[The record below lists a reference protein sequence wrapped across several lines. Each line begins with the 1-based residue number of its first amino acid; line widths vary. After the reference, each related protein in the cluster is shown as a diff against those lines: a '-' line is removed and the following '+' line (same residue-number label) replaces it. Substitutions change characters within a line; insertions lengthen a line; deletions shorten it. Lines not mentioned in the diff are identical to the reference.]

1 MKNASLLILIAIACH
16 SCVSTNL
23 MSLSVMKPAPVTI
36 PPYIKNV
43 GVINRSKASDENKT
57 IDAIHKA
64 VSLETNGLVT
74 AGADASIEGL
84 TSELMKNN
92 RFLTVKTL
100 TGLDLKTF
108 GAGVLP
114 SALVW
119 DSVEK
124 ICRENNMDA
133 LFSLEFFDT
142 ESRLG
147 LAAAPGSIR
156 TALVNIPVLDQ
167 QVNMTTLVKTGWRIY
182 DPSSRNILDEYMISK
197 DIQISG
203 RSVNPVAA
211 VLPLAGR
218 KEAVIQVGNQAG
230 QAYACRIIPYW
241 IRVSRLYFVG
251 GNGDFTIAMRMA
263 RTGDWDGAAKI
274 WQQLTL
280 SPKSK
285 VAGRACYNMAIISE
299 INGDLDGA
307 IQWAKKAYENY
318 NIRLALDY
326 VNILNNRKTND
337 AILKD
342 QSVVSTPH

>member
-1 MKNASLLILIAIACH
+1 MKNFFILLLIALACH

-23 MSLSVMKPAPVTI
+23 MSLSVMKPAPVSI
-36 PPYIKNV
+36 PAYIKNV
-43 GVINRSKASDENKT
+43 GIINRSKASDENKT
-57 IDAIHKA
+57 LDAIHKA
-64 VSLETNGLVT
+64 ISLETNALVT
-74 AGADASIEGL
+74 DGANASISGL
-84 TSELMKNN
+84 TTELMKNT
-92 RFLTVKTL
+92 RFSTVKPL

-114 SALVW
+114 SALAW

-124 ICRENNMDA
+124 ICRENNLDA

-142 ESRLG
+142 ESKLG
-147 LAAAPGSIR
+147 LAAAPGSLR
-156 TALVNIPVLDQ
+156 TALVNIPVLDG

-182 DPSSRNILDEYMISK
+182 DPSTRNILDEYMISK

-218 KEAVIQVGNQAG
+218 KEAVIQVSDQAG

-251 GNGDFTIAMRMA
+251 GSGDFTIAMRMA
-263 RTGDWDGAAKI
+263 QTGDWDGAAKI

-280 SPKSK
+280 SSKSK
-285 VAGRACYNMAIISE
+285 LAGRACYNMAIISE

-318 NIRLALDY
+318 NIRLALNY
-326 VNILNNRKTND
+326 VNILNNRKSND

-342 QSVVSTPH
+342 QTAVSSSH